1 MGIIIG
7 GRHTKTRKASLQL
20 HRLLEFEKT
29 WDAYLQGKTAAA
41 GAAHPGPVA
50 EILHRVI
57 EPDAGTR

>member
-29 WDAYLQGKTAAA
+29 WDAYLQGKTD
-41 GAAHPGPVA
+41 AAHV
-50 EILHRVI
+50 
-57 EPDAGTR
+57 TRRARLMLEVGLPRLR